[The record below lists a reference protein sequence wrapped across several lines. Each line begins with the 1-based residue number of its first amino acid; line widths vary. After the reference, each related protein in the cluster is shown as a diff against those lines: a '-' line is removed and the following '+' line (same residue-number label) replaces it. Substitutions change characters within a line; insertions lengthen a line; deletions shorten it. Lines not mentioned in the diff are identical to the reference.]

1 MSQSPRRMSRSPPS
15 RLLAQTIQATIDKEL
30 RLARREGTHV
40 AVAIERIGQQPL
52 LYRVYPDGKIIGIA
66 EKGMIIKGGKRRTK
80 RHRKSHRKSHRNSH
94 NHFNVI

>member
-1 MSQSPRRMSRSPPS
+1 MSQSPRS
-15 RLLAQTIQATIDKEL
+15 RLLAQSIQRIIDKQL
-30 RLARREGTHV
+30 RVARREGTHV

-80 RHRKSHRKSHRNSH
+80 RHKKK
-94 NHFNVI
+94 